1 MFSFNSFGRHSYGFS
16 HFLREAQPGYVI
28 LYDPDVTCV
37 RQLEMHRARTPGVA
51 LRVYFLFY
59 DSSVEEQVWV
69 RIGVCVVQ
77 WVRVGVVQCVCVCHS
92 ACVCAHLCGDEWVR
106 FSVWGGSV

>member
-92 ACVCAHLCGDEWVR
+92 ACVW
-106 FSVWGGSV
+106 FSVWG

>member
-1 MFSFNSFGRHSYGFS
+1 MFSFNCFGRHSYGFS

-69 RIGVCVVQ
+69 RIGVGVVQ
-77 WVRVGVVQCVCVCHS
+77 WVRVGGCGSMDGVGVVQCVCVCHS
-92 ACVCAHLCGDEWVR
+92 ACVW
-106 FSVWGGSV
+106 FSVWG